1 MNAHAKQRSKSPIR
15 NRSSGAVR
23 AAPIS
28 ILAPIQGAAGG
39 RSELVACLPA
49 PPSCS
54 NRQSFGLLAASAAMP
69 KVTTGVASRQ
79 SLTIAAPASTV
90 TLNETGAH
98 PGIGSRAPVVIAR
111 SKPASKTRMISSSIA
126 ERGDRRAWPVSRVT
140 CRFGAALSR
149 QRSLFSPHACAWRDR
164 ASICRPDDEAELDRT
179 MKSREEQLIW
189 AKQRALFCVDMGHF
203 SDAVRAARGEP
214 GARAQDLL
222 TQRGGRSFPIA
233 DADSFFVKLHET
245 LEALR
250 QASRPHP
257 LSVEMAIALAKRYWV
272 SQDRLL
278 A

>member
-1 MNAHAKQRSKSPIR
+1 MNAHAKQRSKSAIH

-39 RSELVACLPA
+39 RSGLVACLPA

-90 TLNETGAH
+90 TLNEKGAH

-140 CRFGAALSR
+140 CSIWRGAVTSTIP
-149 QRSLFSPHACAWRDR
+149 FSPHACAWRD
-164 ASICRPDDEAELDRT
+164 SPP
-179 MKSREEQLIW
+179 Q
-189 AKQRALFCVDMGHF
+189 
-203 SDAVRAARGEP
+203 
-214 GARAQDLL
+214 
-222 TQRGGRSFPIA
+222 IA
-233 DADSFFVKLHET
+233 
-245 LEALR
+245 
-250 QASRPHP
+250 P
-257 LSVEMAIALAKRYWV
+257 LSRSALPPPMPIRP
-272 SQDRLL
+272 
-278 A
+278 